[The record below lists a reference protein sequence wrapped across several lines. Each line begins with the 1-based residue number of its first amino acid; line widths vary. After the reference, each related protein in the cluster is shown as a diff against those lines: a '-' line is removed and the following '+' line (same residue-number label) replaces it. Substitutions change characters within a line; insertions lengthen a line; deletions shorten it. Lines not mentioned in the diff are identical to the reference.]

1 MQKKWT
7 LPGKQVRYVGMILNW
22 LEIVGFAF
30 KWILYKEFA
39 GYNSRA
45 VVIEVEIR

>member
-1 MQKKWT
+1 MN
-7 LPGKQVRYVGMILNW
+7 LDLVLIAL
-22 LEIVGFAF
+22 FAF
-30 KWILYKEFA
+30 IWRLFKVFE